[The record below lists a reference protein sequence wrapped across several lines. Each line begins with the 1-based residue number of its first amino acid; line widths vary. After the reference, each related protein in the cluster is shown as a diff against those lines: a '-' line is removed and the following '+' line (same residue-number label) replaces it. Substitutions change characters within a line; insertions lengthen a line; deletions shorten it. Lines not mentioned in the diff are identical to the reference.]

1 MEFKK
6 ISNAEKIKRLG
17 LNIALYRKEKNI
29 TQAELAEKVNIS
41 RTHMGNIEAPNIIKP
56 ISLELAFDI
65 ADALEIPVSKL
76 FEMN

>member
-1 MEFKK
+1 MDFVK
-6 ISNAEKIKRLG
+6 ISNEEKFKRLG
-17 LNIALYRKEKNI
+17 LNIALYRKMKGI

-41 RTHMGNIEAPNIIKP
+41 RTHMGNIEAPNMVKP

-76 FEMN
+76 FEM

>member
-1 MEFKK
+1 MEFVKLT
-6 ISNAEKIKRLG
+6 NDEKFIRLG
-17 LNIALYRKEKNI
+17 LNIALYRKTKGI

-41 RTHMGNIEAPNIIKP
+41 RTHMGNIEAPNIIKH

-76 FEMN
+76 FEM